1 MPLEIV
7 RNDITRVKADAIV
20 NTANPDPVVGAGVDE
35 AVYREAGWDE
45 LLSERRKIGRME
57 PGDAAY
63 TDAFGL
69 DAKYIIHTVGP
80 LWIDGES
87 GEAETVAKCYR
98 NSLGIAEELGLESIA
113 FPLISTGTLGF
124 PKDLAL
130 RTAIDE
136 ISAFLMKHDMMV
148 YLVVY
153 NREAFELSGR
163 LFQDVRSYIEESEVV
178 VREIGSYEAGDLC
191 SYESRNRRNLL
202 NHHVPKGKGILE
214 DRGIGVPLP
223 DEDSEEPFFDEP
235 LSDESLGDEA
245 PLFDASAIPSADDE
259 ESIEELIKNRKE
271 TFQQHLFRLID
282 RKDADDVEVY
292 KKANIDRK
300 LFSKIKSNVNYN
312 PTKRT
317 ALAFAIALELNLD
330 ETVDL
335 LGRAGLALSPS
346 SISDTI
352 IRYCIEHELYD
363 IFEINC
369 ILFDYGQPTL
379 GA

>member
-7 RNDITRVKADAIV
+7 RNDITKVKADAIV

-136 ISAFLMKHDMMV
+136 ISAFLMRHDMTV

-153 NREAFELSGR
+153 NKEAFELSGR
-163 LFQDVRSYIEESEVV
+163 LFQDVKSYIEESEVIT
-178 VREIGSYEAGDLC
+178 REFDRDLYEGSNSRKLRNHQVFEPKKILADRSIGA
-191 SYESRNRRNLL
+191 
-202 NHHVPKGKGILE
+202 
-214 DRGIGVPLP
+214 PLP
-223 DEDSEEPFFDEP
+223 DEALEESID
-235 LSDESLGDEA
+235 DESLSEEA
-245 PLFDASAIPSADDE
+245 PLFDRMMIPSSGAGAEADE

-312 PTKRT
+312 PTKKT

-352 IRYCIEHELYD
+352 IRYCIERELYD

>member
-63 TDAFGL
+63 TDAFRL

-136 ISAFLMKHDMMV
+136 VSAFLMKHDMTV

-178 VREIGSYEAGDLC
+178 VRGAG
-191 SYESRNRRNLL
+191 SYESRELDLHSVRNERDILSHHGSVRKEVLADL
-202 NHHVPKGKGILE
+202 NSGEFYPAE
-214 DRGIGVPLP
+214 EYNEALP
-223 DEDSEEPFFDEP
+223 P
-235 LSDESLGDEA
+235 
-245 PLFDASAIPSADDE
+245 DE

>member
-136 ISAFLMKHDMMV
+136 ISAFLMRHDMTV

-153 NREAFELSGR
+153 NKEAFELSGR
-163 LFQDVRSYIEESEVV
+163 LFQDVKSYIEESEVIT
-178 VREIGSYEAGDLC
+178 REFDRDLYEGSNSRKLRNHQVFEPKKILADRSIGA
-191 SYESRNRRNLL
+191 
-202 NHHVPKGKGILE
+202 
-214 DRGIGVPLP
+214 PLP
-223 DEDSEEPFFDEP
+223 DEALEESID
-235 LSDESLGDEA
+235 DESLSEEA
-245 PLFDASAIPSADDE
+245 PLFDGMMIPSSGAGAEADE

-312 PTKRT
+312 PTKKT

-346 SISDTI
+346 SITDTI
-352 IRYCIEHELYD
+352 IRYFIEREIYD
-363 IFEINC
+363 IYEINC
-369 ILFDYGQPTL
+369 VLFDYGQPTL